1 MVQILIDL
9 PDDVNEEVAIYSIKE
24 KFFDKRL
31 AIIDILEKYF
41 KIKWGE
47 DNVLPAGKDEHKV
60 YSEFELWVPE
70 SLEWGWGRC
79 GVKS

>member
-41 KIKWGE
+41 KIK
-47 DNVLPAGKDEHKV
+47 
-60 YSEFELWVPE
+60 
-70 SLEWGWGRC
+70 
-79 GVKS
+79 